1 MSSFRQK
8 MSRIRTEFAAFG
20 WKIINDWSF
29 SLGAL
34 IAYYLLISMFPLVL
48 CLFSAT
54 YLIFGN
60 DQYFVNQTRDRL
72 LESFPNQ
79 NFDELIINLADS
91 IGGQAVVVFIVSFL
105 VAIFAG
111 SRLFIGIDD
120 VLVIIYRMRERT
132 ILGQNFHAIK
142 MLLVFITLM
151 PVIIVSSSV
160 LALLKKQEKFY
171 YFLIVF
177 LSGIFLFLLFM
188 TIYYFVPSRTMRW
201 GKMFVDIF
209 TRISQ
214 SLLILVGVEHYVQLL
229 PCNWSSS
236 FSRCMFIYL

>member
-1 MSSFRQK
+1 MRVWRSEGYITYKIIQPLHEQVTYSKTTTLMGSFRQK
-8 MSRIRTEFAAFG
+8 MSRFRIEISTFG

-34 IAYYLLISMFPLVL
+34 IAYYLLISMLPLIL
-48 CLFSAT
+48 SLFSVT

-79 NFDELIINLADS
+79 NFHDLIVNLSNS
-91 IGGQAVVVFIVSFL
+91 IAGQAVAVFIVSFL
-105 VAIFAG
+105 VAVFAG
-111 SRLFIGIDD
+111 SRLFVGIDD

-142 MLLVFITLM
+142 MLLVFIILM

-160 LALLKKQEKFY
+160 LALLKKNEQFY
-171 YFLIVF
+171 YFVTVF
-177 LSGIFLFLLFM
+177 LSGLFLFLLFM
-188 TIYYFVPSRTMRW
+188 SIYYFVPSRTMRL
-201 GKMFVDIF
+201 GKMFVGIF
-209 TRISQ
+209 
-214 SLLILVGVEHYVQLL
+214 
-229 PCNWSSS
+229 P
-236 FSRCMFIYL
+236 